1 MFLKELLIK
10 NSLANN
16 NSFIWDSKLK
26 NLKKVEDFTFIDLNL
41 LIGIDQQ
48 KKILFETKIIP
59 TSFETSIP

>member
-41 LIGIDQQ
+41 LI
-48 KKILFETKIIP
+48 LRLL
-59 TSFETSIP
+59 SF